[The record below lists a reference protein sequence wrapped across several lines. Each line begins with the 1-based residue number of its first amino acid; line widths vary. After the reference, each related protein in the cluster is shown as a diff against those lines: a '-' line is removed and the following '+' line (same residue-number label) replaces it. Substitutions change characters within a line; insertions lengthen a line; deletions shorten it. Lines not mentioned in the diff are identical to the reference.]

1 MFVYVRYNLETK
13 QFEKELKVLKPLG
26 DASGKFHIEG
36 KDIPYWIGRRTH
48 YICAVADNS
57 EFVCIGC
64 IEQELIKEI
73 KKRIPK

>member
-1 MFVYVRYNLETK
+1 MFVYVRYNLITR
-13 QFEKELKVLKPLG
+13 QFEKELRVLKPLG
-26 DASGKFHIEG
+26 ETSGKFHIEG

-57 EFVCIGC
+57 ELVCIGC